1 MSIESTKTESPSP
14 RALVRLAWLN
24 VVLHGLGLVF
34 AAVALGPGSPLAPAA
49 ERTAYLAARPWGWS
63 LGWATW
69 MLCAL
74 ALVAF
79 LAALFPHLDPQRRE
93 AAALTVALSAAGA
106 AVDLLCDTLFIVLL
120 PVLARDGPTPLFL
133 AFERTLGAGGAVVA
147 NGLYSLSVLLAVACT
162 PRGVEWRWARVL
174 GVGTGV
180 AGLSLVAAG
189 FTGVPWHLVATTPLT
204 IVAFMCWTLVVARAV
219 SSSSRRE

>member
-1 MSIESTKTESPSP
+1 MSTT
-14 RALVRLAWLN
+14 RTLVRLAWLN
-24 VVLHGLGLVF
+24 VVLHGLGLVL

-49 ERTAYLAARPWGWS
+49 ERTAYLAGRPWGWV

-79 LAALFPHLDPQRRE
+79 LAALVPHLDPQKRE
-93 AAALTVALSAAGA
+93 GAGLTVVLAAAGA
-106 AVDLLCDTLFIVLL
+106 AVDLLCDTLFIVVL
-120 PVLARDGPTPLFL
+120 PDLGRDGPTPLFL

-147 NGLYSLSVLLAVACT
+147 NGLYSLAALWAVRCS
-162 PRGVEWRWARVL
+162 PRTAEWRLARLL
-174 GVGTGV
+174 GSSTGV

-204 IVAFMCWTLVVARAV
+204 ILAFMCWTLAVARAV
-219 SSSSRRE
+219 TTSPHE

>member
-1 MSIESTKTESPSP
+1 MPIV
-14 RALVRLAWLN
+14 VRLAWLN

-63 LGWATW
+63 LGWTTW

-79 LAALFPHLDPQRRE
+79 LAALVPHLEPAKRE
-93 AAALTVALSAAGA
+93 AAALTVVLSAAGA

-133 AFERTLGAGGAVVA
+133 AFERALGAGGAVVA
-147 NGLYSLSVLLAVACT
+147 NGLYSLSVLLAVWCS
-162 PRGVEWRWARVL
+162 PRGAAWRWARVF
-174 GVGTGV
+174 GIVTGL

-204 IVAFMCWTLVVARAV
+204 IVAFMCWTLAVARTL
-219 SSSSRRE
+219 SSPARG

>member
-1 MSIESTKTESPSP
+1 MRSPQT
-14 RALVRLAWLN
+14 LVRLAWLN

-49 ERTAYLAARPWGWS
+49 ERTAYLAARPVGWS

-69 MLCAL
+69 MVCAL
-74 ALVAF
+74 ALVVF
-79 LAALFPHLDPQRRE
+79 LTALFPHLDPRKPE
-93 AAALTVALSAAGA
+93 AAALAVVLSAAGA

-120 PVLARDGPTPLFL
+120 PTLARDGPTPLFL

-147 NGLYSLSVLLAVACT
+147 NGLYSISVLLAVACM
-162 PRGVEWRWARVL
+162 PRGAEWRWARVL
-174 GVGTGV
+174 GVATGL

-189 FTGVPWHLVATTPLT
+189 LTGVPSHLLATTPLT
-204 IVAFMCWTLVVARAV
+204 IVAFMGWTLAVARAV
-219 SSSSRRE
+219 TSSPRE

>member
-1 MSIESTKTESPSP
+1 MT
-14 RALVRLAWLN
+14 LVRLAWLN
-24 VVLHGLGLVF
+24 IVLHGLGLVF

-49 ERTAYLAARPWGWS
+49 ERTAYLAARPWGWA

-79 LAALFPHLDPQRRE
+79 LEALLPHLDPPKRE
-93 AAALTVALSAAGA
+93 GAILAVVLAAAGA

-120 PVLARDGPTPLFL
+120 PTLARDGPTPLFL

-147 NGLYSLSVLLAVACT
+147 NGLYSLAVLLAVQCSPHANN
-162 PRGVEWRWARVL
+162 WRLARVL
-174 GVGTGV
+174 GCVTGV

-204 IVAFMCWTLVVARAV
+204 IVAFMCWTLAVARAV
-219 SSSSRRE
+219 SSPPGK

>member
-1 MSIESTKTESPSP
+1 MPIV
-14 RALVRLAWLN
+14 VRLAWLN

-34 AAVALGPGSPLAPAA
+34 AAVALGPGSPLAPLS
-49 ERTAYLAARPWGWS
+49 ERTAYLAERPWGWS
-63 LGWATW
+63 FGWTTW

-79 LAALFPHLDPQRRE
+79 LAALVPRLDPAKRE
-93 AAALTVALSAAGA
+93 AAALTVVLSAAGA

-133 AFERTLGAGGAVVA
+133 AFERALGAGGAVVA
-147 NGLYSLSVLLAVACT
+147 NGLYSLSVLLAVWCS
-162 PRGVEWRWARVL
+162 PRGAAWRWARVF
-174 GVGTGV
+174 GIVTGL

-204 IVAFMCWTLVVARAV
+204 IVAFMCWTLAVARAV
-219 SSSSRRE
+219 SSPARG